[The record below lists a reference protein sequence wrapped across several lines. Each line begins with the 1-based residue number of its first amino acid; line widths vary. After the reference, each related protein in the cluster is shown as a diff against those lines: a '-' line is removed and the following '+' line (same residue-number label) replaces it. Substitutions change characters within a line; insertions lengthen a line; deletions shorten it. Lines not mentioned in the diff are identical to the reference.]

1 MSRKEKATVLYSRN
15 GIKIE
20 KIEFLDM
27 TKWPNMKDVGILIKT
42 TVDQRLKRDSK
53 VEIIPAK
60 KAWKETITR
69 TSKLGFYYY
78 EIKEH
83 KAEPQ
88 KILNHDKYDAATML
102 KSFNYDV
109 YFLGDDHKGKDWENK
124 DLLSTLG
131 KEVIYLPRQHDF
143 SSTNLKIRIVDKE
156 MNINEKVH
164 TNA

>member
-1 MSRKEKATVLYSRN
+1 MKI
-15 GIKIE
+15 GIYPMVADILHPGHLIAIE
-20 KIEFLDM
+20 E
-27 TKWPNMKDVGILIKT
+27 
-42 TVDQRLKRDSK
+42 
-53 VEIIPAK
+53 AK
-60 KAWKETITR
+60 KYCDYLIVALHCCPNYKDPVQTIYER
-69 TSKLGFYYY
+69 YMQLRAVKWVDEVIPYY
-78 EIKEH
+78 
-83 KAEPQ
+83 
-88 KILNHDKYDAATML
+88 DKYDAATML